1 MKTCIIAYNIKPTS
15 KRVSGFTLIELILV
29 IVILGILSV
38 VAVPKFID
46 LSEQAESASADAV
59 YAAAQS
65 AAAINF
71 ASNRAGNTQT
81 MISSGSTLLGAFD
94 GTPSG
99 WAASGTGITHTGK
112 DGSTYTITV
121 DSSETS
127 SAKASLTSTW

>member
-1 MKTCIIAYNIKPTS
+1 MDCRQKSDFNPT
-15 KRVSGFTLIELILV
+15 SGFTLIELILV

-46 LSEQAESASADAV
+46 LSSQAEISSADAV

-71 ASNRAGNTQT
+71 ASNRAGVTKT
-81 MISSGSTLLGAFD
+81 MITDGATLLATFDGDPAGWSASGS
-94 GTPSG
+94 S
-99 WAASGTGITHTGK
+99 ITHTGK
-112 DGSTYTITV
+112 DGSTYSINV

-127 SAKASLTSTW
+127 SAKATLTPTW

>member
-1 MKTCIIAYNIKPTS
+1 MKTCIID
-15 KRVSGFTLIELILV
+15 KRKKTDLSFSSGFTLIELILV

-46 LSEQAESASADAV
+46 LSTQAEISSADAV

-71 ASNRAGNTQT
+71 ASNRAGVTKT
-81 MISSGSTLLGAFD
+81 MITDGATLIATFDGEPAGWSASGST
-94 GTPSG
+94 
-99 WAASGTGITHTGK
+99 ITHTGK
-112 DGSTYTITV
+112 DGTTYSISV

-127 SAKASLTSTW
+127 SAKATLTPTW